1 MSYCKFFFVSLPSIV
16 YFQNESDYS
25 MELRRI
31 ELRAFRM
38 QSEHSTTELQPL
50 KNRDYWYFPDTCFLP
65 LDYLHYIGVFGGL
78 NSGLFTCEA
87 STLPLSYNPLTYARL
102 L

>member
-1 MSYCKFFFVSLPSIV
+1 
-16 YFQNESDYS
+16 

-50 KNRDYWYFPDTCFLP
+50 DNWDYQYIPDTCFLP
-65 LDYLHYIGVFGGL
+65 LDYLHYIGVSEDL
-78 NSGLFTCEA
+78 
-87 STLPLSYNPLTYARL
+87 TLVFSHAKRAL
-102 L
+102 